1 MPHMIRLKCTK
12 NTIPR
17 VGAYIYINVDS
28 IHAIQPH
35 DRAAVISF
43 GNGDAVFVEHKP
55 GDIVLAI
62 ESDHVSVT
70 DGLSLGD

>member
-55 GDIVLAI
+55 SDIVHAI
-62 ESDHVSVT
+62 DNEYTFVK
-70 DGLSLGD
+70 DGQSLED